1 MEREKQTRL
10 LTSDEK
16 QTMKWA
22 KSYYG
27 SSIPMSIIYVPK
39 AKRELIIMFKCDP
52 RCDRECMIALLDGP
66 SSVANPISFIRYK
79 LKNYGMHISYFKTRY
94 DYQGT
99 GLGKFLYQLAQ
110 GHADKLGLKFSD
122 GLICPI
128 DNIKGVTKDDEDCTQ
143 QEFKFLALMYHALG
157 NKIIE
162 KNTYQCID
170 LTFEDNW
177 KHGQKIEKLDENQKE
192 FLEKMVEYEMKQNQ
206 KYLES
211 KNKRG
216 KSK

>member
-1 MEREKQTRL
+1 MSKDKNTRPLTQKEKDTI
-10 LTSDEK
+10 
-16 QTMKWA
+16 KWA
-22 KSYYG
+22 KAYNGVG
-27 SSIPMSIIYVPK
+27 SPAQLIYVPK
-39 AKRELIIMFKCDP
+39 AKRDLIITFRYNAKMGRICQ
-52 RCDRECMIALLDGP
+52 ISLIDGP
-66 SSVANPISFIRYK
+66 STIFEPISFIRYK
-79 LKNYGMHISYFKTRY
+79 LRDYGMHISYFKTRY

-110 GHADKLGLKFSD
+110 AHADKLGLKFSD
-122 GLICPI
+122 GYICPV
-128 DNIKGVTKDDEDCTQ
+128 DDIKGVSSDSDDNVEK
-143 QEFKFLALMYHALG
+143 EFKFLALMYHALG

-162 KNTYQCID
+162 KSNFQGVE

-177 KHGQKIEKLDENQKE
+177 KHGQKIKKLDENQKE

-211 KNKRG
+211 KNKKD